1 MGVRQA
7 GLATPFIQSDR
18 HMAKLDGHCRWQ
30 CEYTDTF
37 AGQANYSWVRRG
49 TTLVPQNATRRS
61 VVIAVK
67 RELGLT
73 GQRCR
78 TFDHGDMIEL
88 RPVGFSTVAFA
99 TVEY

>member
-7 GLATPFIQSDR
+7 GLASPFIQSDR

-37 AGQANYSWVRRG
+37 AGEANYGWVRRG

-61 VVIAVK
+61 VVMAVK

-78 TFDHGDMIEL
+78 TTDHGDMIEL
-88 RPVGFSTVAFA
+88 RPVGFNTVAFA
-99 TVEY
+99 TIEY